1 MALPNGF
8 STLDLVR
15 ITGSPPATVEAWADG
30 SELPSGIA
38 ASRLRDLEEVLAL
51 LEGAGMSDPQ
61 VRVDWLRNPHPTF
74 GRVAPIDVIA
84 RDAHYDV
91 VALIDTLT

>member
-1 MALPNGF
+1 MALPSGL

-15 ITGSPPATVEAWADG
+15 ITGSSHATVEAWADG
-30 SELPSGIA
+30 SEQPSGIA
-38 ASRLRDLEEVLAL
+38 ASRLADVEEVLAM
-51 LEGAGMSDPQ
+51 LERVGMSDPQ
-61 VRVDWLRNPHPTF
+61 VRADWLRNPHPTF

-91 VALIDTLT
+91 VALIETFS